1 MQMLESLVSGRPA
14 SALFK
19 SLMGADDSLDAR
31 ALDNILGLEYPN
43 ISPGAFI
50 AIRRWFNLESGFEV
64 SDEDLDALI
73 AHYLKEAG
81 YIG

>member
-1 MQMLESLVSGRPA
+1 MMESLVSGRPA

-31 ALDNILGLEYPN
+31 ALDSVFGLEYPN

-50 AIRRWFNLESGFEV
+50 AIRRWSNLDSGFGV

>member
-1 MQMLESLVSGRPA
+1 MLESLVSGRPA
-14 SALFK
+14 SELFN
-19 SLMGADDSLDAR
+19 SLMEADGSLDAR
-31 ALDNILGLEYPN
+31 ALDIILGLEYPN

-50 AIRRWFNLESGFEV
+50 ALRRWSNLESGFEV

-81 YIG
+81 YVD

>member
-1 MQMLESLVSGRPA
+1 MLESLVSGQPA

-19 SLMGADDSLDAR
+19 SLMKANESLDIR
-31 ALDNILGLEYPN
+31 ALDQILGLEYPN
-43 ISPGAFI
+43 ISPGAFVTM
-50 AIRRWFNLESGFEV
+50 RRWANLGSVEV

-81 YIG
+81 YIA

>member
-1 MQMLESLVSGRPA
+1 MQLLETLLSGRPA

-19 SLMGADDSLDAR
+19 SLMGPDDSLDAR
-31 ALDNILGLEYPN
+31 ALDNILGLEYPD

-50 AIRRWFNLESGFEV
+50 AIRRWLNLGGGFEV

-81 YIG
+81 YID

>member
-1 MQMLESLVSGRPA
+1 MLESLVSGRPA

-19 SLMGADDSLDAR
+19 SLMEADGSLDAR
-31 ALDNILGLEYPN
+31 ALDRIVGLEYPN

-50 AIRRWFNLESGFEV
+50 AIRRWSNLDSGFEV

-73 AHYLKEAG
+73 AHYLREAG
-81 YIG
+81 YIS

>member
-1 MQMLESLVSGRPA
+1 MMESLVSGRPA

-31 ALDNILGLEYPN
+31 ALGNILGLEFPN
-43 ISPGAFI
+43 ISPGAFT
-50 AIRRWFNLESGFEV
+50 AIRRWLNLERGYEF
-64 SDEDLDALI
+64 SDETLDALI

-81 YIG
+81 YID